1 MKSRWTPQGRDYLG
15 QDVTAEAAPRF
26 FLQTLVG
33 VFWFWS
39 KGLEFSNGKAIFGEA
54 DESPG
59 LFVADRDEV
68 GAAFDF
74 GSQGG
79 SDAQSELN
87 GPVGK
92 CFPSFPLS
100 SFFSFRGALPKVF
113 PSALRGQIQ
122 SWGVFFPFPCTD
134 KDLPGGGSKSTADPP
149 PPELGTAKC
158 LCQNNSW
165 SSNPTGLIPWMWRV
179 RKSSTR
185 LIFL

>member
-122 SWGVFFPFPCTD
+122 SWGVFSPFPAQTRIFLGVGANPLLILLLLSWEQQNVFARIIP
-134 KDLPGGGSKSTADPP
+134 DLPTPP
-149 PPELGTAKC
+149 DSFLGYGVWEKAA
-158 LCQNNSW
+158 
-165 SSNPTGLIPWMWRV
+165 PG
-179 RKSSTR
+179 
-185 LIFL
+185 